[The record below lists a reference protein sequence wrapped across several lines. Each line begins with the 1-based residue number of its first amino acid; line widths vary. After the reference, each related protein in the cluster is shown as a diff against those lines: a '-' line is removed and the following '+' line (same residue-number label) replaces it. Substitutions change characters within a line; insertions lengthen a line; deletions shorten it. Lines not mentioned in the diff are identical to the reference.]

1 MRKKNRPFKSASS
14 LLQRKSPR
22 KTKLLIVSS
31 QYVFHFLVWVA
42 FRYGFPILCYNVSC
56 ILCPW
61 FFTRDSSTIV
71 HLLVC
76 LSCDHYH
83 QYYHHC
89 YNSFLIASS
98 QFLIASSQLPHSS
111 LIASSQFPH
120 SFLIVPSQPKDKS
133 EPRGRRK
140 LRKIQVQMQK
150 LVQTN

>member
-1 MRKKNRPFKSASS
+1 MRKKIPPYKSAST

-22 KTKLLIVSS
+22 KNKILIVSS

-56 ILCPW
+56 ILSPW

-111 LIASSQFPH
+111 LIASSYLPH
-120 SFLIVPSQPKDKS
+120 SQKTKVNPEVDESSGKYKYKCKS
-133 EPRGRRK
+133 IFFVVSR
-140 LRKIQVQMQK
+140 
-150 LVQTN
+150 